1 MAESFSLLR
10 AKNGQTT
17 TGWKGGGALPRPI
30 ADERM
35 GSSLRQQGVETLEFF
50 ADFLLGPA
58 GQRRAGPEIAD
69 HLVDSDPR
77 NKRETK

>member
-1 MAESFSLLR
+1 MGKR
-10 AKNGQTT
+10 QRG
-17 TGWKGGGALPRPI
+17 GKGAGLFRVPL
-30 ADERM
+30 RM